1 MKHTLEGIDTR
12 LNETEW
18 ISEMVDRTVEITATE
33 QK

>member
-12 LNETEW
+12 LNETER
-18 ISEMVDRTVEITATE
+18 ISEMGDRTGEITATE